1 MKKTI
6 ALLLLCFTAFQGAF
20 SQGKLSIEDV
30 KQVNYRNSGEI
41 MNGEEIKGYFVFYV
55 SDKIDRKTN
64 EYTIQIMDNNL
75 NKVKDVKFED
85 DKDVQ
90 VLESSYNGNSILFMF
105 YNRKEKTIEYRSY
118 GFDGKVISTY
128 TKELDNRS
136 KYYFESTYGGKN
148 EEGQNESIFSVGNTG
163 YVTIFPLKEGKY
175 YTYEI
180 NFFFT
185 DRKKAWTFEAAEE
198 QEDKYASALYLG
210 ATDSVVM
217 FEVMKKKKLM
227 GGSPHSWLL
236 GINIFTG
243 KKAFEISTESEEDK
257 FYPMNLANIRG
268 SSDFLLLGTYYEPD
282 GKIMKDASL
291 GLAAWQLSRSGK
303 IIQKKYNAWD
313 GPISKLLNTDSRG
326 RIADVG
332 YIYFHRLLQSED
344 GDFFAVGEGYKKVA
358 SGLGMASAFLS
369 GMSGGG
375 GGGVSMMKIKITD
388 LMVMRFN
395 SKFEVKSATVYPK
408 FSNSLELPSGYE
420 FLTPHTMAL
429 IAKSFGAFDYDFLL
443 TDNDHSR
450 FTIGYSD
457 YERSGDYKG
466 RTFNSITYAEGKT
479 STDKIKLSSQARW
492 MRIFPAKPGFIML
505 QEYFKKEKRMEMR
518 LEKIN

>member
-6 ALLLLCFTAFQGAF
+6 VTSLFLATILFTASG
-20 SQGKLSIEDV
+20 QGKLSIEDV

-41 MNGEEIKGYFVFYV
+41 MAGEEIKGYFVFYV

-85 DKDVQ
+85 DKEVQ
-90 VLESSYNGNSILFMF
+90 VLESSYNGNSIMFMF

-118 GFDGKVISTY
+118 GFDAKQISTY
-128 TKELDNRS
+128 TKDLDNRS
-136 KYYFESTYGGKN
+136 RSYFESTYGQKS
-148 EEGQNESIFSVGNTG
+148 EQGQNESIFSVDKKG

-175 YTYEI
+175 YSYEV

-185 DRKKAWTFEAAEE
+185 DRKKAWTYEAAEE
-198 QEDKYASALYLG
+198 QEDKWASALYLG
-210 ATDSVVM
+210 ATDSLVL
-217 FEVMKKKKLM
+217 FEVIKKKKLM
-227 GGSPHSWLL
+227 SGSPHSWLL
-236 GINIFTG
+236 AINIFTG
-243 KKAFEISTESEEDK
+243 KKAFEISTEGEDYK
-257 FYPMNLANIRG
+257 FFPMNLSNING
-268 SSDFLLLGTYYEPD
+268 SRDFLLLGTYYEPD

-291 GLAAWQLSRSGK
+291 GLAAWNLNSSGK
-303 IIQKKYNAWD
+303 VMHKQYNAWD
-313 GPISKLLNTDSRG
+313 GAISKYLNTDSRG
-326 RIADVG
+326 RVADVG
-332 YIYFHRLLQSED
+332 YIYFHKVLQSED
-344 GDFFAVGEGYKKVA
+344 GNFFAVGEGYKKVV
-358 SGLGMASAFLS
+358 SGLGMASTFLA
-369 GMSGGG
+369 GMTGNGGLN
-375 GGGVSMMKIKITD
+375 VSTMKIKITD
-388 LMVMRFN
+388 LLVLSFN
-395 SKFEVKSATVYPK
+395 SKFEVNAATIYPK
-408 FSNSLELPSGYE
+408 YSNNLELPSGYE

-457 YERSGDYKG
+457 YERSGEYKG
-466 RTFNSITYAEGKT
+466 RTFNTITYAGGKT
-479 STDKIKLSSQARW
+479 STDKIQLTSKAKW